1 MQFASSNAIVCSTI
15 QNTFQ
20 IEAAPCRVLVMAR
33 LEGVPLTDL
42 AAIRGVTAADPEQ
55 VLIKCGTGF
64 STAQLHF
71 TCTSIP

>member
-1 MQFASSNAIVCSTI
+1 M
-15 QNTFQ
+15 
-20 IEAAPCRVLVMAR
+20 ER